1 MKSRKDFNNQ
11 RTQRKWKLA
20 IIGGWA
26 RQLAIGGQVI
36 YCRPMK
42 YRRFGR
48 TELQMPVISCGGMRY
63 QYKWQDVAPKDIPHA
78 NQENVEACIHRA
90 LELGINHLETAR
102 GYGTSEMQLGN
113 LLPKLPRDKIIV
125 QTKVTP
131 RAKPKEFLQTF
142 ETSLKYLQLDH
153 VDLLALHGINNRELL
168 DWSLKKNGC
177 LAAARQLQ
185 KEGRVRF
192 VGFSTHATTDII
204 LAAVNSG
211 EFDYL
216 NVHWYFVND
225 LNWAA
230 IEAAHRLDMGV
241 FIISPNDKGG
251 KLYEPPPKMV
261 ELCAPLSPMIF
272 NDLYCLGRQE
282 VHTLSCGVNK
292 PGDFDEHVAALKFYD
307 NIAETIAPVEKRLR
321 AEMERVLGADW
332 CARWFEGLPNYVD
345 VPGQINVS
353 EILRLW
359 TYAKSLDLV
368 AWGKMRYN
376 LLGQADH
383 WFPGRNAANVRER
396 DLRAALRNSPFANC
410 IPAILEESHRL
421 LFEKPVQRLSAS

>member
-1 MKSRKDFNNQ
+1 
-11 RTQRKWKLA
+11 
-20 IIGGWA
+20 
-26 RQLAIGGQVI
+26 
-36 YCRPMK
+36 
-42 YRRFGR
+42 
-48 TELQMPVISCGGMRY
+48 MRY
-63 QYKWQDVAPKDIPHA
+63 QFKWQDVDPKEIPRK
-78 NQENVEACIHRA
+78 NQENLEACIHRA
-90 LELGINHLETAR
+90 LELGINHIETAR

-113 LLPKLPRDKIIV
+113 VLPKLPRDKIIV

-131 RAKPKEFLQTF
+131 RATPEEFLRTF
-142 ETSLKYLQLDH
+142 ETSMKYLKLDH

-177 LAAARQLQ
+177 LAAARRLQ
-185 KEGRVRF
+185 KEGRARF
-192 VGFSTHATTDII
+192 VGFSTHATTDVI
-204 LAAVNSG
+204 LEAVNTG
-211 EFDYL
+211 EFDYM

-230 IEAAHRLDMGV
+230 IEAAHRLDLGV

-251 KLYEPPPKMV
+251 KLYEPSPKLA
-261 ELCAPLSPMIF
+261 ELCAPLSPMVF
-272 NDLYCLGRQE
+272 NDLYCLGRKE
-282 VHTLSCGVNK
+282 VHTLSCGANQ

-307 NIAETIAPVEKRLR
+307 RIAETIAPVEKRLR

-345 VPGQINVS
+345 VPGQVNVS

-376 LLGQADH
+376 LLGQAEH
-383 WFPGRNAANVRER
+383 WFPGENAAKVREL
-396 DLRAALRNSPFANC
+396 DLRAVLRNSPFAGR
-410 IPAILEESHRL
+410 IPGILEESHRL

>member
-1 MKSRKDFNNQ
+1 
-11 RTQRKWKLA
+11 
-20 IIGGWA
+20 
-26 RQLAIGGQVI
+26 
-36 YCRPMK
+36 MK

-48 TELQMPVISCGGMRY
+48 TELAMPVISCGGMRF
-63 QYKWQDVAPKDIPHA
+63 QFKWQDTDPKEIPA
-78 NQENVEACIHRA
+78 DSQKNVEAIIHRA
-90 LELGINHLETAR
+90 LELGIHHIETAR

-113 LLPKLPRDKIIV
+113 VLPKLPRDKIIV
-125 QTKVTP
+125 QTKVS
-131 RAKPKEFLQTF
+131 PKANAEEFLKAF
-142 ETSLKYLQLDH
+142 ATSLKHLQLDH
-153 VDLLALHGINNRELL
+153 VDLLALHGINNREIL

-185 KEGRVRF
+185 KEGRARF
-192 VGFSTHATTDII
+192 VGFSSHGTTDII

-230 IEAAHRLDMGV
+230 IAAAHRLDLGV

-251 KLYEPPPKMV
+251 KLYEPPEKMV
-261 ELCAPLSPMIF
+261 KLCAPLTPMQF
-272 NDLYCLGRQE
+272 NDLYCLARPE
-282 VHTLSCGVNK
+282 VHTLSCGANK
-292 PGDFDEHVAALKFYD
+292 PGDFDEHVRALEFYD
-307 NIAETIAPVEKRLR
+307 HLAETIAPIEQRLR

-332 CARWFEGLPNYVD
+332 CARWFEGLPNYGD

-383 WFPGRNAANVRER
+383 WFPGQNAAKVREL
-396 DLRAALRNSPFANC
+396 DLRAALRKSPFAGR
-410 IPAILEESHRL
+410 IRDILEESHRML
-421 LFEKPVQRLSAS
+421 YEKPVKRLSAG